1 MARIGVMTF
10 LHNDNYGSTLQAWA
24 LQKAMTDMGH
34 EAEHIDYRPNQAE
47 KIRNLLL
54 SGNSPR
60 LILEGMRKRRAN
72 GSRPQGFRAFQGEQM
87 KLSPACPDH
96 RALARRAQA
105 YDLLI
110 AGSDQVWSPVWL
122 NPAYFLDF
130 TRKPKVAYACSLGV
144 KEMPVPRKQRRMAAL
159 IKPFRAVSVREEAG
173 ADMVEK
179 LTGSRPAVTP
189 DPVMLVEKAQWQQIA
204 RNPAGE
210 AKYILCYFIGE
221 KSEYWK
227 TVEDTALRLQLP
239 VKVIPM
245 TEAAWQSGYEK
256 VQCAP
261 QEWLGL
267 ISGAAYLITDS
278 FHGATFAAILNRPF
292 EVLRRYSED
301 DPESKNSRVEQML
314 SLLELPWKNE
324 NPDWERVN
332 ARLSG
337 IRAEGLAWL
346 EKAVT
351 EAL

>member
-24 LQKAMTDMGH
+24 LQKALASMGH
-34 EAEHIDYRPNQAE
+34 EAEHIDYRPSKAE

-60 LILEGMRKRRAN
+60 LILEGMRKRRAS
-72 GSRPQGFRAFQGEQM
+72 GSRPQGFRAFQQEQM
-87 KLSPACPDH
+87 KLSTACPDH
-96 RALARRAQA
+96 QALARQAQT
-105 YDLLI
+105 YDLLM

-144 KEMPVPRKQRRMAAL
+144 KEMPVSRKQRRMAAL
-159 IKPFRAVSVREEAG
+159 IKPFHAVSVREEAG
-173 ADMVEK
+173 ANIVEK
-179 LTGSRPAVTP
+179 LTGSRPAVMP
-189 DPVMLVEKAQWQQIA
+189 DPVMLVEKAQWQAIA
-204 RNPAGE
+204 RNPAVGE
-210 AKYILCYFIGE
+210 KYILCYFIGDRTD
-221 KSEYWK
+221 YWH
-227 TVEDTALRLQLP
+227 TVAAAAERLQLP

-245 TEAAWQSGYEK
+245 TEAAWQSGYDK

-267 ISGAAYLITDS
+267 IDGAAYLITDS
-278 FHGATFAAILNRPF
+278 FHGASFAAILNRPF

-301 DPESKNSRVEQML
+301 DPENKNSRVEQML

-324 NPDWERVN
+324 NPDLERVN

-346 EKAVT
+346 KKAVT

>member
-24 LQKAMTDMGH
+24 LQKTLAAMGH
-34 EAEHIDYRPNQAE
+34 AAEHIDYRPSKAE

-54 SGNSPR
+54 SGNSPK
-60 LILEGMRKRRAN
+60 LILEGMRKRRAS
-72 GSRPQGFRAFQGEQM
+72 GSRPTGFQEFQARQM

-96 RALARRAQA
+96 AALKKQA
-105 YDLLI
+105 EQYDLLI

-130 TRKPKVAYACSLGV
+130 TDKPKLSYACSLGV
-144 KEMPVPRKQRRMAAL
+144 KEMPARRKQRRMAAL
-159 IKPFRAVSVREEAG
+159 MKPFRAISVREDAG
-173 ADMVEK
+173 ADIVEK
-179 LTGSRPAVTP
+179 LLGRRPAVTP
-189 DPVMLVEKAQWQQIA
+189 DPVMLAEKAQWRA
-204 RNPAGE
+204 VSRNPAAGE
-210 AKYILCYFIGE
+210 KYILCYFIGDRAD
-221 KSEYWK
+221 YWQRVAEAAK
-227 TVEDTALRLQLP
+227 RVQLP

-245 TEAAWQSGYEK
+245 TEAAWQSGYET

-261 QEWLGL
+261 EEWLGL
-267 ISGAAYLITDS
+267 IDGAQYLITDS

-292 EVLRRYSED
+292 EVLRRYREE
-301 DPESKNSRVEQML
+301 DPENKNSRVEQML
-314 SLLELPWKNE
+314 SLLDLSWTNE

-337 IRAEGLAWL
+337 IRTEGAQWL
-346 EKAVT
+346 DKAIR